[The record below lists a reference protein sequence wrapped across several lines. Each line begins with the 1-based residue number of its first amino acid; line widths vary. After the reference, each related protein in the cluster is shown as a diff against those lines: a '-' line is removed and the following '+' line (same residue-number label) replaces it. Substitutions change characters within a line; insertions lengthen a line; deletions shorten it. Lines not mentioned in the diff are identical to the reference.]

1 MAAPIASLVVL
12 ATCSGSGQLV
22 TAFAHYISKRGARRS
37 PWTTDESQG
46 ALRFSFRLVVSASW
60 CASRALRPWSP
71 WKSACRKP
79 FGGFRAT
86 GCLCLDVPSRR
97 PRWCSGVG
105 LPGRP
110 ARAILSLGAGDLRA
124 KRRRQGRPLKSTGST
139 RPSSKPACPTCVL
152 PKSPYPGQPSLTR
165 PEPEQQPSHKI
176 FMPREKILWSPTL
189 VAPAFVREAGVT
201 SARLRSTRSRP
212 TQACG
217 ARAGRRSQIVQLGH
231 LVDARRDDPFRTR
244 AIEPAKRVS

>member
-22 TAFAHYISKRGARRS
+22 TAFAHYISKRGTRRS

-152 PKSPYPGQPSLTR
+152 
-165 PEPEQQPSHKI
+165 
-176 FMPREKILWSPTL
+176 